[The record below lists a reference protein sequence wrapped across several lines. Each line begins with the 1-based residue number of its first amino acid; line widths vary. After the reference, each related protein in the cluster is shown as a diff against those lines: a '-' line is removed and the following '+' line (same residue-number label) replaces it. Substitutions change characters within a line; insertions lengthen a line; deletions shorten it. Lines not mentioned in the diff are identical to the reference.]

1 MANFFFCKVK
11 DTLNKRKLPPGTTI
25 AANTKERL
33 RGCVQ
38 SPSLAQQRAGGARH
52 PVVNTMEASGLG
64 FLILSAAGTSAC
76 MVTGLTLLGLFWDV
90 QFVCSF
96 VPSLRSIK
104 DTSGL

>member
-1 MANFFFCKVK
+1 
-11 DTLNKRKLPPGTTI
+11 
-25 AANTKERL
+25 
-33 RGCVQ
+33 
-38 SPSLAQQRAGGARH
+38 
-52 PVVNTMEASGLG
+52 MEASGLG

-104 DTSGL
+104 DTSGS